1 MTDRPASIRTTRGNA
16 GEDRESSLGP
26 QLLQGLHAVLRGLRL
41 YSSANQTLRD
51 QLQELLAAISSV
63 MDDEVTLIGMGEH
76 FFLNGVR
83 LKPDPGRVNLR
94 RSLMAEFESRKLGG
108 LRFMPGLTVGELE
121 SFFRCFLAARDAA
134 RGERLADDVVRAGV
148 LHAAPVRLSEMG
160 SQTSAMEEAVD
171 GADEAEPEAEGGAE
185 GGAEGER
192 RRAGQNFRNA
202 VQGTRSLIAHTS
214 RTGRPALHRA
224 RRLVQPIVDSI
235 LKNELS
241 IIGLTA
247 MKDHDEYTYAHCVNV
262 SVLSISMGQTVGL
275 PRQALASLGVAA
287 LLHDLGKLM
296 VPAELLRKPGRLAPE
311 EWERIQRHPLD
322 GVKMISRLPGLMPLA
337 LDCMRTAFEHHMN
350 ADRSGYP
357 RVEGGGRQATF
368 SRIVTVAD
376 LFDALTSHRAYRER
390 PFTGAEALRVVL
402 GRTHQHFDPGVVW
415 ALIRT
420 VGLYPA
426 GTVMLTESGYVVMSL
441 SPNPGDLGRPH
452 CRVLLRPD
460 SSMPGS
466 ESPEVWDPMPADEKV
481 ARTLD
486 PEEFAVD
493 TNALLAA

>member
-1 MTDRPASIRTTRGNA
+1 MSDRPVSIRTPGGAA
-16 GEDRESSLGP
+16 GDERESLLGP
-26 QLLQGLHAVLRGLRL
+26 QFLQCLHAVLRGLRL
-41 YSSANQTLRD
+41 YSSANQALRE
-51 QLQELLAAISSV
+51 QIQELLALISSL
-63 MDDEVTLIGMGEH
+63 MDDEVTVIGMGEH

-83 LKPDPGRVNLR
+83 LKPDPARVNLR
-94 RSLMAEFESRKLGG
+94 RWLMAEFETRGLGG
-108 LRFMPGLTVGELE
+108 LRFTPGLTTTELE
-121 SFFRCFLAARDAA
+121 TFFRCFLEARDAA
-134 RGERLADDVVRAGV
+134 RSERLAEEAMGAGV
-148 LHAAPVRLSEMG
+148 LHAIPVRLSEMG
-160 SQTSAMEEAVD
+160 SRPLGVEGAAD
-171 GADEAEPEAEGGAE
+171 GEGEAEAKAEGGAE
-185 GGAEGER
+185 EER

-202 VQGTRSLIAHTS
+202 LQGTRALIARTA

-235 LKNELS
+235 LKNEFS

-262 SVLSISMGQTVGL
+262 SVLSISMGQMLGL
-275 PRQALASLGVAA
+275 PRQALANLGVAA

-296 VPAELLRKPGRLAPE
+296 VPAEVLRKPGKLAPD
-311 EWERIQRHPLD
+311 EWERIRRHPLD

-337 LDCMRTAFEHHMN
+337 LDCMRTAFQHHMN

-357 RVEGGGRQATF
+357 RVQGGGKQATF
-368 SRIVTVAD
+368 SRIVAVAD
-376 LFDALTSHRAYRER
+376 LFDALTSHRAYRAR
-390 PFTGAEALRVVL
+390 PFTGFEALRFVL
-402 GRTHQHFDPGVVW
+402 DRQRRHFDPGVAW
-415 ALIRT
+415 ALIKT

-441 SPNPGDLGRPH
+441 SPNPRDLGRPH

-460 SSMPGS
+460 SSPPDPG
-466 ESPEVWDPMPADEKV
+466 SPEVWDPMPADEKV
-481 ARTLD
+481 ARALD

>member
-1 MTDRPASIRTTRGNA
+1 MSDRPASIRTPRGA
-16 GEDRESSLGP
+16 AEDDRESLLGP
-26 QLLQGLHAVLRGLRL
+26 QLLQCLHAVLRGLRL
-41 YSSANQTLRD
+41 YGSTNQALRD
-51 QLQELLAAISSV
+51 HLQELMVSIESV
-63 MDDEVTLIGMGEH
+63 MDGDVTLIGMGEH

-83 LKPDPGRVNLR
+83 LKPDPDRVHLR
-94 RSLMAEFESRKLGG
+94 RSLMVEFEVRGLGG
-108 LRFMPGLTVGELE
+108 LRFTQGLTTAELE
-121 SFFRCFLAARDAA
+121 TFFRCFLDARDAA
-134 RGERLADDVVRAGV
+134 QGQQLADRATRAGV
-148 LHAAPVRLSEMG
+148 LHAVPVRLSEMG
-160 SQTSAMEEAVD
+160 SRPSGVE
-171 GADEAEPEAEGGAE
+171 GAAEGGSEAEGEGGAE
-185 GGAEGER
+185 DGAESDR

-202 VQGTRSLIAHTS
+202 LQGTRSLIAHAS

-235 LKNELS
+235 LKDEFS

-247 MKDHDEYTYAHCVNV
+247 MKNHDEYTYAHCVNV
-262 SVLSISMGQTVGL
+262 SVLSISMGQALGL
-275 PRQALASLGVAA
+275 PRQALANLGVAA

-296 VPAELLRKPGRLAPE
+296 VPAEVLQKPGKLAPD

-322 GVKMISRLPGLMPLA
+322 GVRMISRLPGLMPLT
-337 LDCMRTAFEHHMN
+337 LDCMRAAFQHHMN

-357 RVEGGGRQATF
+357 RVQGGGTQAVL

-390 PFTGAEALRVVL
+390 PFTGFEALRFVL
-402 GRTHQHFDPGVVW
+402 NQRRQQLDPGVVW
-415 ALIRT
+415 ALIKT

-426 GTVMLTESGYVVMSL
+426 GTVMLTESGCVVMSL
-441 SPNPGDLGRPH
+441 SPNPRDLRRPH

-460 SSMPGS
+460 SSPQGP
-466 ESPEVWDPMPADEKV
+466 ESPEVWDPMPADERV
-481 ARTLD
+481 ARALD